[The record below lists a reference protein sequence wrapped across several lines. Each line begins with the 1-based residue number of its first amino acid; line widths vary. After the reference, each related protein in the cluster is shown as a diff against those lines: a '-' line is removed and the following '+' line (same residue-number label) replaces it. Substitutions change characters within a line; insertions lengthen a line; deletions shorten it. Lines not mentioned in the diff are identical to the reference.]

1 MKATVRIVMVIAA
14 TGIASCHLNGKYSVG
29 GTVTGLSGSS
39 SGLVLQDNA
48 GNNLTVS
55 GNGAFVFTSSIATGN
70 PYAVTVLT
78 QPNPSQTCSVQNGAG
93 TVAKVNITTV
103 LVSCT
108 QAGRVAFVANQ
119 SSNTILAYTIVASG
133 PLVPAATPV
142 ITASGTGPAAMAIDP
157 SGNYLLVAN
166 SGSSTLSVYSINVNT
181 ALLTPLTTASTG
193 SQPIAVAIDPTN
205 TYVYVA
211 NSGGNSISAYTINNN
226 TGTPTALA
234 KSPFLNLVLAPS
246 ALAFDLGGDNLYV
259 TEASSGD
266 VKVLSIDPATGNLSA
281 NAGAGAAT
289 GADPVSIVTNATRTN
304 AFVAAHTGN
313 SLSSFTIN
321 SSTGALTAS
330 GSSLPTA
337 SGPTSLAIDSAGK
350 FLIAT
355 NSTNTNEVAA
365 YAITPVTGALTL
377 QGGAGVATGTTPVSV
392 AFDPSV
398 VAAPATE
405 LVYVV
410 NQGSNTVSVYSLSTT
425 SGALKLVGSPIPA
438 GTSPNAI
445 VLY

>member
-1 MKATVRIVMVIAA
+1 VKTAGRLLLLIAA
-14 TGIASCHLNGKYSVG
+14 IGIVGCHLNGKYSVG
-29 GTVTGLSGSS
+29 GSVAGLSG

-55 GNGAFVFTSSIATGN
+55 GNGSFVFTSSIATGN

-78 QPNPSQTCSVQNGAG
+78 QPSNPSQTCSVKNGAG

-119 SSNTILAYTIVASG
+119 SSNTILAYKINTSG
-133 PLVPAATPV
+133 LLVPATTPTINAT
-142 ITASGTGPAAMAIDP
+142 GTGPAAMAIDS

-166 SGSSTLSVYSINVNT
+166 NGSGTLSVYSININT
-181 ALLTPLTTASTG
+181 ALLTPLTTANTG
-193 SQPIAVAIDPTN
+193 SQPVAVAIDPTN

-211 NSGGNSISAYTINNN
+211 NSGGSSISAYTINN
-226 TGTPTALA
+226 TAGTLTELIN
-234 KSPFLNLVLAPS
+234 SPFQNLVLAPS
-246 ALAFDLGGDNLYV
+246 ALAFDLAGDNLYV
-259 TEASSGD
+259 TESSSGD
-266 VKVLSIDPATGNLSA
+266 VKVLSIDSASGNLSA

-289 GADPVSIVTNATRTN
+289 GADPVSIVTNAAGTN
-304 AFVAAHTGN
+304 AFVAANTGN

-321 SSTGALTAS
+321 ASTGALSAS
-330 GSSLPTA
+330 GSSLPTGF
-337 SGPTSLAIDSAGK
+337 GPTSLAVDAAGK

-355 NSTNTNEVAA
+355 NSTNANEVAA
-365 YAITPVTGALTL
+365 YAITPVTGALSL
-377 QGGAGVATGTTPVSV
+377 QGVATGTTPVSV

-398 VAAPATE
+398 VASPATE
-405 LVYVV
+405 FVYVV
-410 NQGSNTVSVYSLSTT
+410 NQGSNTVSVYSLGIA
-425 SGALKLVGSPIPA
+425 SGHLTEVTGSPISA